1 MGANAG
7 RVIDRVTG
15 EAAPA
20 MDDDTRSIEDRVDL
34 AQERV
39 KQAQQEVANV
49 ETLMKLKKMDLE
61 AGTTVH
67 SFHSFLTCR
76 SVFSFFHS
84 FIRRVDSRGAR
95 LDD

>member
-1 MGANAG
+1 MRCVRASLRAGANAG

-20 MDDDTRSIEDRVDL
+20 TDDDTRSIEDRVDL

-61 AGTTVH
+61 AGTVH
-67 SFHSFLTCR
+67 SFQPLARRSVSFVSFLFLY
-76 SVFSFFHS
+76 SP
-84 FIRRVDSRGAR
+84 
-95 LDD
+95 